1 MRIPIASISFIIIVL
16 NFFFIFILTLPHAAE
31 IETTAALPLFTLEAD
46 FLMPSDVAVGKHNRI
61 YVLDGTHGQVKVF
74 NEQGT
79 FSFSFGSKGRG
90 KKQLLNA
97 MGIGI
102 DDEGDV
108 YVADS
113 GNHRIQIFDYTG
125 KWINTFDL
133 PKQTGD
139 KPSDPT
145 DVAVNS
151 ARDRCYV
158 VDNDNHKILMYN
170 KNGSQLLK
178 QWGERGEVLEK
189 FRYPFFIAVSQDGA
203 VAVVDILNTRV
214 QVFDPEGKFIY
225 LVGDWGV
232 DRGEFYRPKGIAID
246 KNNRILVSDSVLGV
260 VQIFDPQ
267 GNFLSVIGNKE
278 GEILRFKTPVGI
290 DVDHNSRLYVV
301 EMSLNRVRVF
311 KLEE

>member
-1 MRIPIASISFIIIVL
+1 VKLPISSISFITIVL
-16 NFFFIFILTLPHAAE
+16 NFLLASVSLQAADL
-31 IETTAALPLFTLEAD
+31 ETRVALPLFTLEAD

-74 NEQGT
+74 NEQGA
-79 FSFSFGSKGRG
+79 FNFSFGSKGRG

-97 MGIGI
+97 MGIAV
-102 DDEGDV
+102 DDEGNV

-113 GNHRIQIFDYTG
+113 GNHRIQIFDYNG

-133 PKQTGD
+133 PRKTGH

-151 ARDRCYV
+151 AGDRCYV
-158 VDNDNHKILMYN
+158 VDNDNHTILMYN
-170 KNGSQLLK
+170 KNGSQLLR
-178 QWGERGEVLEK
+178 QWGERGEILGK
-189 FRYPFFIAVSQDGA
+189 FRYPFFISVGQNGA
-203 VAVVDILNTRV
+203 VAVVDLLNTRV
-214 QVFDPEGKFIY
+214 QVFDPEGKFIH

-232 DRGEFYRPKGIAID
+232 DRGEFYRPKGITID

-260 VQIFDPQ
+260 IQIFDPQ
-267 GNFLSVIGNKE
+267 GNFLSVLGNKE

-290 DVDHNSRLYVV
+290 DIDHNSRLYVV
-301 EMSLNRVRVF
+301 EMSLNRVRAF
-311 KLEE
+311 KLQE